1 MTSFGLKIIALI
13 TMLCDHLGYILFHRI
28 SFMNIIGKL
37 SFPIFAFQISEGYV
51 HTKNLKKYIFR
62 LFTFGIIS
70 QIPFMLFLSCLGTM
84 HFTLN
89 IFFTLLLGLLAIT
102 IFDQCKNKIIGWFSV
117 IVIIFVSQ
125 LTHCDYGWF
134 GPLIIFLFYFFK
146 DNKLYMNISFIL
158 AVTIKYGFSYI
169 TNSSIMQ
176 IYLGIATCLS
186 LLFINLYNHQKGKN
200 IKYLLYV
207 FYPLHLLFLYILSFF
222 FVNLL

>member
-125 LTHCDYGWF
+125 LMHCDYGWF

-146 DNKLYMNISFIL
+146 NHKLYMNISFIL
-158 AVTIKYGFSYI
+158 AVLMKYFISYLEYPNMI
-169 TNSSIMQ
+169 Q
-176 IYLGIATCLS
+176 IYLAIGTSLS

-200 IKYLLYV
+200 IKYLLYI
-207 FYPLHLLFLYILSFF
+207 FYPLHLLLLYILSLF